1 MKRRSA
7 KHKPKPN
14 QTNQNQNQNQA
25 KPISGIFLRPL
36 RNLCVFCVLPPH
48 SSPAKPISGIFCDFC
63 VVFAPF
69 AFGSRTRTRIR
80 TRSKALFIV

>member
-1 MKRRSA
+1 MGSYATASVMGKRRLSC
-7 KHKPKPN
+7 KK
-14 QTNQNQNQNQA
+14 T
-25 KPISGIFLRPL
+25 IFGIFLRPL
-36 RNLCVFCVLPPH
+36 RNLDVLCVLLPH
-48 SSPAKPISGIFCDFC
+48 SSQAKPISGIFCDFC